1 MKDDPPEIDAPRETV
16 SRLSR
21 AHLQT
26 LVDTSPV
33 GIVVLDA
40 RTGHPTSVNQE
51 ATRIVASLYEEGD
64 TIEEVLDRVTC
75 RRGDGQEVTTREL
88 GGFETIRAEEVELF
102 DPSGR
107 SVRTMIHV
115 TPIPA
120 DDDGAGSV
128 VVTMQDLAPLEELER
143 SRADFLG
150 MVSHELRAPLAAI
163 KGSATTMLDA
173 TQQFAPAETLQFF
186 RIIDGHADRMSGLI
200 TDLLDASRID
210 AGTLSVDA
218 KAVDVASLLDRAR
231 NTFKTGGGMHDV
243 LIDLPYELPQ
253 ANADDWRVVQVLH
266 NLLNNASRHS
276 PVTAPIR
283 MAAAVD
289 GVHVALSVSDEGD
302 GLPPE
307 RLRRLFRKH
316 SGTPSGGLPDA
327 AGAGL
332 GLSICKGLVEAHGGR
347 IWAESGGETRGT
359 RVTFTLPAVED
370 TSGAPVIRSSDSKPQ
385 GVRRSNILV
394 VDDDP
399 QTLRYARDALAAAG
413 YNPIVTADPQEAPR
427 LVKTKKPAL
436 VLMDLI
442 LPGTDGIELMQSIP
456 QLDELPTIFISA
468 YGRDET
474 IAKALQAGADDY
486 IVKPF
491 SQTELT
497 ARVQAVLRR
506 RAWPER
512 KPFQLD
518 DLTID
523 YARRRVAMAGKQ
535 LHMTGTEYELLRVLS
550 VNAGRA
556 MTFDALLRTAW
567 GGRSTEGPAPVRTIV
582 TKLRKKLG
590 DPASAPKYIQ
600 SERGLGYRMRAP
612 DEEA

>member
-107 SVRTMIHV
+107 SVRTMIDV

-173 TQQFAPAETLQFF
+173 TQKFGPAETLQFF

-200 TDLLDASRID
+200 ADLLDASRID

-231 NTFKTGGGMHDV
+231 NTFKSAGGMHEV

-253 ANADDWRVVQVLH
+253 VNADDWRVVQVLN

-302 GLPPE
+302 GMPPE
-307 RLRRLFRKH
+307 RLRSLFRKQ
-316 SGTPSGGLPDA
+316 SGASSGSLEGV

-332 GLSICKGLVEAHGGR
+332 GLSICKGLVESHGGR

-370 TSGAPVIRSSDSKPQ
+370 TSDAPVIRSGESRPQ
-385 GVRRSNILV
+385 GVRRTNILV

-413 YNPIVTADPQEAPR
+413 YNPIVTADPQDAPR

-436 VLMDLI
+436 VLLDLI

-518 DLTID
+518 DLLID
-523 YARRRVAMAGKQ
+523 YARRRVALAGKP
-535 LHMTGTEYELLRVLS
+535 LKLTGTEYELLRVLS

-590 DPASAPKYIQ
+590 DLASAPTYIL

-612 DEEA
+612 DEEV